1 MSKNQNDIIGFYSYI
16 DYPLLSI
23 LTAICK
29 SSIKIEQQIRYSGLF
44 GLHGNHDI
52 VGDTTNSTA
61 NNASGDIQKKL
72 DVVANDIMIEHLIH
86 SYACN
91 VLLSEENDNP
101 IMVPAKCKGKYLVA
115 FDPLDGS
122 SNIDCN
128 GPIGTI
134 FSVAENSKG
143 EILLPGNCI
152 VMAGYVLY
160 GPSTEIVVAY
170 NGKVNR
176 FMLNSAGFYWHIGPI
191 ILNGTKKIYSINEGN
206 SDKWGA
212 DIKQYIE
219 AYKKSGYGSRYI
231 GSMVADVHRTLLY
244 GGMFCYPADKKN
256 PKGKLRLLY
265 ECFPMAFIFESAT
278 GAAIVGNMSCQRIL
292 DVVPVDIHQRTPI
305 LLGSTAEVKKY
316 DPLHPSVPLQSR
328 L

>member
-1 MSKNQNDIIGFYSYI
+1 MNKVPTNIIIYYSYV

-29 SSIKIEQQIRYSGLF
+29 SSLQIEEHIRYSGIN
-44 GLHGNHDI
+44 GLHGNHTDQ
-52 VGDTTNSTA
+52 S
-61 NNASGDIQKKL
+61 NASGDIQKKL
-72 DVVANDIMIEHLIH
+72 DVVANDIMIENLIH

-91 VLLSEENDNP
+91 ILLSEENDEP
-101 IMVPAKCKGKYLVA
+101 IRVPTKCKGPYSIA

-134 FSVAENSKG
+134 FSIAKNEKDEV
-143 EILLPGNCI
+143 LLPGNRI

-160 GPSTEIVVAY
+160 GPSTEMVVAH

-176 FMLNSAGFYWHIGPI
+176 FQLNSAGQYLHIGQI
-191 ILNGTKKIYSINEGN
+191 ILNGLKKIYSINEGN
-206 SDKWGA
+206 SSLWNA

-219 AYKKSGYGSRYI
+219 SYKQSGYGARYI

-244 GGMFCYPADKKN
+244 GGVFCYPADKKN

-292 DVVPVDIHQRTPI
+292 EVVPVDVHQRTPI

-316 DPLHPSVPLQSR
+316 NPHVPKANL
-328 L
+328 

>member
-1 MSKNQNDIIGFYSYI
+1 MSRVSTDIIGFYSYV
-16 DYPLLSI
+16 DYQLLSI

-29 SSIKIEQQIRYSGLF
+29 SSLKIEQHIRYSGIH
-44 GLHGNHDI
+44 GLHGNHMAS
-52 VGDTTNSTA
+52 NA
-61 NNASGDIQKKL
+61 ANASGDIQKKL

-91 VLLSEENDNP
+91 VLLSEENDEP
-101 IMVPAKCKGKYLVA
+101 IRVPAKSDGPYLVA

-134 FSVAENSKG
+134 FSISENKKG
-143 EILLPGNCI
+143 EVLLPGKSI
-152 VMAGYVLY
+152 IMAGYVLY
-160 GPSTEIVVAY
+160 GPSTELVVAH

-176 FMLNSAGFYWHIGPI
+176 FQLNSAGHYWHIGPI
-191 ILNGTKKIYSINEGN
+191 IMHGMKKIYSINEGN
-206 SDKWGA
+206 SSLWNA
-212 DIKQYIE
+212 DIKQYIDS
-219 AYKKSGYGSRYI
+219 YKQLRYGARYI

-244 GGMFCYPADKKN
+244 GGIFCYPADKKN

-265 ECFPMAFIFESAT
+265 ECFPMAFIFEAAS
-278 GAAIVGNMSCQRIL
+278 GAAIVGNMSYQRIL
-292 DVVPVDIHQRTPI
+292 DVVPTSIHQRTPI
-305 LLGSTAEVKKY
+305 ILGSTSEIKKY
-316 DPLHPSVPLQSR
+316 NPTPQSN

>member
-1 MSKNQNDIIGFYSYI
+1 MNKGDIIGFYSHI
-16 DYPLLSI
+16 DYALLSI

-29 SSIKIEQQIRYSGLF
+29 STKKIEEQIRYSGLY
-44 GLHGNHDI
+44 GLHGDH
-52 VGDTTNSTA
+52 SA
-61 NNASGDIQKKL
+61 ASNASGDIQKKL
-72 DVVANDIMIEHLIH
+72 DVVANDIMIEHLVH

-91 VLLSEENDNP
+91 VLLSEENDEP
-101 IMVPAKCKGKYLVA
+101 IIVPKKSNGKYLVA

-134 FSVAENSKG
+134 FSISENSKG
-143 EILLPGNCI
+143 EILLPGNRI

-160 GPSTEIVVAY
+160 GPSTEMVVAY
-170 NGKVNR
+170 NQKVNR
-176 FMLNSAGFYWHIGPI
+176 FMLNSAGFYWHIGSI
-191 ILNGTKKIYSINEGN
+191 MLNGTKKIYSINEGN
-206 SDKWGA
+206 SGIWNT
-212 DIKQYIE
+212 DIKQYVDTL
-219 AYKKSGYGSRYI
+219 KKSGYGLRYI
-231 GSMVADVHRTLLY
+231 GSMVGDVHRTLLY

-265 ECFPMAFIFESAT
+265 ECFPMAFIFENAT

-292 DVVPVDIHQRTPI
+292 EVVPVDIHQRSPI
-305 LLGSTAEVKKY
+305 LLGSTADVKKY
-316 DPLHPSVPLQSR
+316 EPIVKPVAR

>member
-1 MSKNQNDIIGFYSYI
+1 MSRVPTDIISFYSYV

-29 SSIKIEQQIRYSGLF
+29 SSLKIEQQIRYSGLY
-44 GLHGNHDI
+44 GLHGNHEAI
-52 VGDTTNSTA
+52 SENTTGSA
-61 NNASGDIQKKL
+61 SNASGDIQKKL
-72 DVVANDIMIEHLIH
+72 DVVANDIMIEHLMN

-91 VLLSEENDNP
+91 ILLSEENDEP
-101 IMVPAKCKGKYLVA
+101 IRVPAKCNGKYSVA

-134 FSVAENSKG
+134 FSIALNEKE
-143 EILLPGNCI
+143 EILLPGNRI
-152 VMAGYVLY
+152 IMAGYILY
-160 GPSTEIVVAY
+160 GPSTEMVVAH

-176 FMLNSAGFYWHIGPI
+176 FQLNSAGNYWHIGQI

-206 SDKWGA
+206 SSLWNA

-219 AYKKSGYGSRYI
+219 SYKKSGYGARYV

-244 GGMFCYPADKKN
+244 GGVFCYPADKKN

-278 GAAIVGNMSCQRIL
+278 GAAIVGNMSYQRIL
-292 DVVPVDIHQRTPI
+292 EVVPVNIHQRTPI
-305 LLGSTAEVKKY
+305 ILGSTTEVKKY
-316 DPLHPSVPLQSR
+316 NSQITTLKSNL
-328 L
+328 

>member
-1 MSKNQNDIIGFYSYI
+1 MNKAPTNMIGFYSYV

-29 SSIKIEQQIRYSGLF
+29 SSLKIEQHIRYSGIH
-44 GLHGNHDI
+44 GLHGNHPTSD
-52 VGDTTNSTA
+52 TNSQS
-61 NNASGDIQKKL
+61 NASGDIQKKL
-72 DVVANDIMIEHLIH
+72 DVVANDIMIEDLIH

-91 VLLSEENDNP
+91 ILLSEENDEP
-101 IMVPAKCKGKYLVA
+101 IRVSAKCKGLYSVA

-134 FSVAENSKG
+134 FSISKNEKE
-143 EILLPGNCI
+143 EILLPGNRI

-160 GPSTEIVVAY
+160 GPSTEMVVAH
-170 NGKVNR
+170 NNKVNR
-176 FMLNSAGFYWHIGPI
+176 FQLHSDGHYLHIGPI
-191 ILNGTKKIYSINEGN
+191 VLNGLKKIYSINEGN
-206 SDKWGA
+206 SSLWNA

-219 AYKKSGYGSRYI
+219 SYKQSGYGARYI

-244 GGMFCYPADKKN
+244 GGVFCYPADKKN

-265 ECFPMAFIFESAT
+265 ECFPMAFIFEAAT
-278 GAAIVGNMSCQRIL
+278 GSAIVGDMSCQRIL
-292 DVVPVDIHQRTPI
+292 DIVPVSIHQRTPI
-305 LLGSTAEVKKY
+305 LLGSAAEVKKY
-316 DPLHPSVPLQSR
+316 NPFLPKANL
-328 L
+328 

>member
-1 MSKNQNDIIGFYSYI
+1 MNKVLTDIIGFYSYV
-16 DYPLLSI
+16 DYSLLSI

-29 SSIKIEQQIRYSGLF
+29 SSLKIEQHIRYSGID
-44 GLHGNHDI
+44 GLHGNH
-52 VGDTTNSTA
+52 TA
-61 NNASGDIQKKL
+61 ANQSNASGDIQKKL
-72 DVVANDIMIEHLIH
+72 DVVANDIMIEDLIH

-91 VLLSEENDNP
+91 ILLSEENDEP
-101 IMVPAKCKGKYLVA
+101 IQVPAKCRGTYSVA

-134 FSVAENSKG
+134 FSIAQNEKE
-143 EILLPGNCI
+143 EILLPGNRI

-160 GPSTEIVVAY
+160 GPSTEMVVAH

-176 FMLNSAGFYWHIGPI
+176 FQLNSSGHYLHIGPI
-191 ILNGTKKIYSINEGN
+191 VLNGTKKIYSINEGN
-206 SDKWGA
+206 SSLWNA

-219 AYKKSGYGSRYI
+219 SYKQSGYGARYI

-244 GGMFCYPADKKN
+244 GGVFCYPADKKN

-265 ECFPMAFIFESAT
+265 ESFPMAFIVEAAT
-278 GAAIVGNMSCQRIL
+278 GSAIVGNMSSERIL
-292 DVVPVDIHQRTPI
+292 DVVPTGIHQRTPI
-305 LLGSTAEVKKY
+305 LLGSTVEVKKY
-316 DPLHPSVPLQSR
+316 NPLSPKANL
-328 L
+328 

>member
-1 MSKNQNDIIGFYSYI
+1 MNKVPTNIVSFYSYV

-29 SSIKIEQQIRYSGLF
+29 SSVEIEQHIRYSGIH
-44 GLHGNHDI
+44 GLHGNHTDA
-52 VGDTTNSTA
+52 S
-61 NNASGDIQKKL
+61 NASGDIQKKL
-72 DVVANDIMIEHLIH
+72 DIVANDIMIEHLTH

-91 VLLSEENDNP
+91 ILLSEENDAP
-101 IMVPAKCKGKYLVA
+101 VRIPTKCKGTYSVA

-134 FSVAENSKG
+134 FSIAQNEKE
-143 EILLPGNCI
+143 EILLPGNRI

-160 GPSTEIVVAY
+160 GPSTEIVVAH

-176 FMLNSAGFYWHIGPI
+176 FQLNVVGQYIHIGPI
-191 ILNGTKKIYSINEGN
+191 IVNGTKKIYSINEGN
-206 SDKWGA
+206 SSLWNT
-212 DIKQYIE
+212 DIKQYME
-219 AYKKSGYGSRYI
+219 SYKQSGYGARYI

-244 GGMFCYPADKKN
+244 GGVFCYPADKKN

-265 ECFPMAFIFESAT
+265 ECFPMAFIVEAAT
-278 GAAIVGNMSCQRIL
+278 GSAIVGNMSCQRIL
-292 DVVPVDIHQRTPI
+292 EVVPVDVHQRTPI
-305 LLGSTAEVKKY
+305 ILGSAVEVKKY
-316 DPLHPSVPLQSR
+316 NPHTAKANL
-328 L
+328 

>member
-1 MSKNQNDIIGFYSYI
+1 MNKVPTDIIGFYSYV

-23 LTAICK
+23 LTGICK
-29 SSIKIEQQIRYSGLF
+29 SSLKIEQHIRYSGIH
-44 GLHGNHDI
+44 GLHGNQ
-52 VGDTTNSTA
+52 TTSNADSQS
-61 NNASGDIQKKL
+61 NASGDVQKKL
-72 DVVANDIMIEHLIH
+72 DVVANDIMIDHLIH

-91 VLLSEENDNP
+91 ILLSEENDEP
-101 IMVPAKCKGKYLVA
+101 IRVPEKCNGPYSVA

-134 FSVAENSKG
+134 FSISKNEKG
-143 EILLPGNCI
+143 EVLLPGNRI

-160 GPSTEIVVAY
+160 GPSTEMVVAH

-176 FMLNSAGFYWHIGPI
+176 FQLNSAGHYWHIGPI
-191 ILNGTKKIYSINEGN
+191 MLNGTKKIYSINEGN
-206 SDKWGA
+206 AGLWNA
-212 DIKQYIE
+212 DIVQYIE
-219 AYKKSGYGSRYI
+219 SYKKSGYGARYI

-244 GGMFCYPADKKN
+244 GGVFCYPADKKN

-265 ECFPMAFIFESAT
+265 ECYPMAFIFEAAT

-292 DVVPVDIHQRTPI
+292 DIVPTSIHQRTPI
-305 LLGSTAEVKKY
+305 ILGSTAEVKKY
-316 DPLHPSVPLQSR
+316 NPSLPKSNL
-328 L
+328 

>member
-1 MSKNQNDIIGFYSYI
+1 MNKVPTNMIGFYSYV

-29 SSIKIEQQIRYSGLF
+29 SSLKIEQQICYSGIQ
-44 GLHGNHDI
+44 GLHGNHAASN
-52 VGDTTNSTA
+52 TS
-61 NNASGDIQKKL
+61 NASGDVQKKL

-91 VLLSEENDNP
+91 ILLSEENDEP
-101 IMVPAKCKGKYLVA
+101 IRVPEKCSGPYSVA

-134 FSVAENSKG
+134 FSISENKKG
-143 EILLPGNCI
+143 EILLPGNRI

-160 GPSTEIVVAY
+160 GPSTEMVVAH

-176 FMLNSAGFYWHIGPI
+176 FQLDSEGHYLHMGPI
-191 ILNGTKKIYSINEGN
+191 VLNGLKKIYSINEGN
-206 SDKWGA
+206 SSLWNA

-219 AYKKSGYGSRYI
+219 SYKQSGYGARYI

-244 GGMFCYPADKKN
+244 GGVFCYPADKKN

-265 ECFPMAFIFESAT
+265 ECYPMAFIFEAAM
-278 GAAIVGNMSCQRIL
+278 GAAIVGNISYQRIL
-292 DVVPVDIHQRTPI
+292 DVVPTSIHQRTPI
-305 LLGSTAEVKKY
+305 ILGSATEVKKY
-316 DPLHPSVPLQSR
+316 NPYPPKANL
-328 L
+328 

>member
-1 MSKNQNDIIGFYSYI
+1 MNKVPTDIIHFYSYA

-23 LTAICK
+23 ITAICK
-29 SSIKIEQQIRYSGLF
+29 SSLQIEQQIRYSGIY
-44 GLHGNHDI
+44 GLHGNHTASNEN
-52 VGDTTNSTA
+52 TTGSA
-61 NNASGDIQKKL
+61 SNASGDIQKKL
-72 DVVANDIMIEHLIH
+72 DVVANDIMVEHLMH

-91 VLLSEENDNP
+91 ILLSEENKEP
-101 IMVPAKCKGKYLVA
+101 ICIPTKYRGTYSVA

-134 FSVAENSKG
+134 FAIFENSKE
-143 EILLPGNCI
+143 EIILPGNRI

-160 GPSTEIVVAY
+160 GPSTEMVVAH

-176 FMLNSAGFYWHIGPI
+176 FQLDSAGHYIHIGPI
-191 ILNGTKKIYSINEGN
+191 ILNGLKKIYSINEGN
-206 SDKWGA
+206 SSLWNA
-212 DIKQYIE
+212 DIKHYIE
-219 AYKKSGYGSRYI
+219 SYKQSGYAARYI

-244 GGMFCYPADKKN
+244 GGVFCYPADKKN

-265 ECFPMAFIFESAT
+265 ECFPMAFIFEAAT

-305 LLGSTAEVKKY
+305 LLGSTVEVKKY
-316 DPLHPSVPLQSR
+316 NPLAPQAKL
-328 L
+328 

>member
-1 MSKNQNDIIGFYSYI
+1 MSKVPADIISFYSYV

-23 LTAICK
+23 LTAIYK
-29 SSIKIEQQIRYSGLF
+29 SSLKIEHQIRYSGIY
-44 GLHGNHDI
+44 GLHGNHTAI
-52 VGDTTNSTA
+52 SENTTGSA
-61 NNASGDIQKKL
+61 SNASGDIQKKL
-72 DVVANDIMIEHLIH
+72 DVVANDIMIEHLMH

-91 VLLSEENDNP
+91 VLLSEENDAP
-101 IMVPAKCKGKYLVA
+101 IRVPAKCNGPYSVA

-134 FSVAENSKG
+134 FAIFENKKE
-143 EILLPGNCI
+143 EILLPGNRM

-160 GPSTEIVVAY
+160 GPSTEMVVAH

-176 FMLNSAGFYWHIGPI
+176 FQLNSIGSYWHIGPI
-191 ILNGTKKIYSINEGN
+191 ILNGTKKVYSINEGN
-206 SDKWGA
+206 SSLWNT

-219 AYKKSGYGSRYI
+219 SYKKSGYGARYI

-244 GGMFCYPADKKN
+244 GGVFCYPADKKN

-265 ECFPMAFIFESAT
+265 ECFPMAFIFEAAT

-292 DVVPVDIHQRTPI
+292 DVIPVDIHQRTPI

-316 DPLHPSVPLQSR
+316 NPQISSKL
-328 L
+328 